1 MIEYKWYGGENI
13 VAKQLFLDE
22 FVNRDLYNIGK
33 LENLQWRIKGQKLT
47 KEKVVEYLY
56 TEEGKLMLKND
67 KINGGVAKVK

>member
-67 KINGGVAKVK
+67 KINRGVAKVK